1 MADNKPTIY
10 ARVTQEQKDKLQRLR
25 APEYRSES
33 DQIAYMIDHWP
44 EKVTSRV
51 GTSGQKVTACER
63 K

>member
-44 EKVTSRV
+44 EDGSSQRSISRERF
-51 GTSGQKVTACER
+51 TACER